1 MVKKTHKKS
10 DVKRKCHL
18 VLVINWEN
26 SLHLAIIKKE
36 ERKNP

>member
-18 VLVINWEN
+18 VLVINWKN

-36 ERKNP
+36 EENSN